1 MQAIIVMF
9 TTVLLALWSARI
21 GAQCDQCEGDFNGD
35 GQVTINEIILAVNNA
50 LNNCPTPEPRF
61 TDNRDGTITDT
72 KSGLQWEKKSNDSS
86 IHDQDNTYTWSTG
99 SPFNPDGTAF
109 TSFLTTLNSAPC
121 FAGHCDWRL
130 PSVTEL
136 QSLVDYGRF
145 APAIDAVFNT
155 GCKPG
160 CTVLTCSCTVL
171 DYYWSVP
178 TLADL
183 PGFAWNVDFNYGYV
197 NGFEKTLSYSV
208 RAVRKRS

>member
-1 MQAIIVMF
+1 MF
-9 TTVLLALWSARI
+9 ATVLLALWSARI

-35 GQVTINEIILAVNNA
+35 GQVTINEIIVSVNNA
-50 LNNCPTPEPRF
+50 LNDCPAPGARF
-61 TDNRDGTITDT
+61 LDNGDGTITDT
-72 KSGLQWEKKSNDSS
+72 KPGLQWEKKSNDGS
-86 IHDQDNTYTWSTG
+86 IHDKDDTYTWSTG

-160 CTVLTCSCTVL
+160 CTAMTCSCTVL
-171 DYYWSVP
+171 DYYWSVR

-183 PGFAWNVDFNYGYV
+183 PDFAWNVDFNYGYV
-197 NGFEKTLSYSV
+197 NGFEKALSYSV
-208 RAVRKRS
+208 RAVRDRS